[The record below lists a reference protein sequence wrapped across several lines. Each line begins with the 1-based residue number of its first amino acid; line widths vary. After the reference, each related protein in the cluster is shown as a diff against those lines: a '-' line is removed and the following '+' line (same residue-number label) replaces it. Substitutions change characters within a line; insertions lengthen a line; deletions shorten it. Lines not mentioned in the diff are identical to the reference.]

1 MNTYPDLDQ
10 KEEKKSPENQE
21 GDRPV
26 NFQEEETNEKKKW
39 FIFAGI
45 LILIL
50 GTAWWFTR
58 GDDSEDNKLIEVNN
72 GGDVSKQSPQNNGEV
87 SPISGLACENW
98 NRRPMAVM
106 QPADEQAR
114 PMAGIS
120 EADMVVEMPVLTTG
134 FTRLMSVY
142 VCGNPPEVGSMR
154 SARPDFVHLAKG
166 MDAIFTHWGR
176 AELDSFVNNL
186 NSGVIDNLNCNSDA
200 GKSAGQ
206 CCFRK
211 EGMSRGVDSG
221 YAKFDEL
228 LSCAEEFGYRTENR
242 FSGYP
247 HQEETSEDQRPEKGS
262 LEIGY
267 PGDLKVYYDYK
278 KENNHY
284 VRYWGGEKQ
293 VDRNNNETIN
303 PKNVAVLIA
312 KDENMEEDP
321 HYNNVQLGD
330 PWYDNVSSG
339 EAYFYLNGQEIKGEW
354 SKDNSKA
361 ESKLMLLDENGSEIK
376 FVPGQIWLE
385 VIYPNMKLDWDK
397 EVTAIEDME

>member
-1 MNTYPDLDQ
+1 
-10 KEEKKSPENQE
+10 
-21 GDRPV
+21 
-26 NFQEEETNEKKKW
+26 
-39 FIFAGI
+39 
-45 LILIL
+45 
-50 GTAWWFTR
+50 
-58 GDDSEDNKLIEVNN
+58 LIEVNN
-72 GGDVSKQSPQNNGEV
+72 GGEIAKQLPQNNGEV

-98 NRRPMAVM
+98 NRRPVAVM
-106 QPADEQAR
+106 QPADKQAR
-114 PMAGIS
+114 PMAGVS

-176 AELDSFVNNL
+176 AELDSFISNL

-221 YAKFDEL
+221 YAKFDKL
-228 LSCAEEFGYRTENR
+228 LSCAEEFGYRKENR

-247 HQEETSEDQRPEKGS
+247 HAEEASKDRRPEKGS

-267 PGDLKVYYDYK
+267 PGNLKVYYDYK
-278 KENNHY
+278 KEDNNY
-284 VRYWGGEKQ
+284 VRYWGGKKQ
-293 VDRNNNETIN
+293 TDRNNNEIIA

-330 PWYDNVSSG
+330 PWYDSVNSG
-339 EAYFYLNGQEIKGEW
+339 EAYFYLNGQEIKGKW

-361 ESKLMLLDENGSEIK
+361 GSKLMLLDENGSEIK

-385 VIYPNMKLDWDK
+385 IIYPNMKLDWDK
-397 EVTAIEDME
+397 EKTAIEDMK